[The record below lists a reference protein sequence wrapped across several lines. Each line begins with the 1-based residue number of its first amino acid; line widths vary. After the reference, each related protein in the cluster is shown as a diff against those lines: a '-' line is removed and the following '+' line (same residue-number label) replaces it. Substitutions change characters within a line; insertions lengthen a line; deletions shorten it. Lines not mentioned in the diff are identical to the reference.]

1 MLVAVREEVVVGLEA
16 EVELPD
22 EVGQHQEDDGEAE
35 VLADAA
41 TPPGLELRKKFSSRK
56 SIKIM
61 Q

>member
-41 TPPGLELRKKFSSRK
+41 SSPGLELRKSSQAVL
-56 SIKIM
+56 S
-61 Q
+61 